1 MNEYITYVRSST
13 PAQLRAAQA
22 YRDKNRDTINE
33 KMRDYYQRNKD
44 EILYKKKVVYHDKRR
59 QREIQRELE
68 AMYAAVILPA
78 RPN

>member
-13 PAQLRAAQA
+13 PAQLKAGAK
-22 YRDKNRDTINE
+22 YRDKNREVIAD

-44 EILYKKKVVYHDKRR
+44 EILYKRKVVYHNKRR
-59 QREIQRELE
+59 ARDVQRELE
-68 AMYAAVILPA
+68 AMYA